1 MDTVLLSP
9 NRLGPLHRAWLVFT
23 LAATLVCAGWY
34 GWTAATAGR
43 WPGGGSWP
51 GLTFGAAA
59 AAICLFAFALVL
71 RKTRWLRT
79 RRTLLGLP
87 LGSAR
92 LWMAAHIWLALLAVP
107 LVAMHAGFA
116 FGGTLSW
123 LLAWSFIAV
132 IASGIFGLVMQNVLP
147 RLMIDAV
154 PEETVYSQIDEV
166 GRQFAADAVRLAKL
180 YGGPAASDRW
190 ADLEREPPELA
201 TTVGAPRRV
210 GTIVPR
216 SRHPQVDL
224 PRAADSPELHR
235 ALEDD
240 VVAFLRTGR
249 SSSGQLATMQRATWY
264 FDDLRRRVRPEARP
278 AVQEIETLCSR
289 RRQLNLQQKM
299 HVWLHGWLSIHL
311 PLSAAL
317 LVLLAAHI
325 FGALIYS

>member
-1 MDTVLLSP
+1 MLLSP
-9 NRLGPLHRAWLVFT
+9 NRFGPLHRAWLIFT
-23 LAATLVCAGWY
+23 LVTTLACAAWY
-34 GWTAATAGR
+34 ARTGWTSGR
-43 WPGGGSWP
+43 LPGGGSWP
-51 GLTFGAAA
+51 GFSFGVVA
-59 AAICLFAFALVL
+59 AAICLFAFSLVL

-79 RRTLLGLP
+79 RRSLLGLP

-92 LWMAAHIWLALLAVP
+92 FWMAAHIWLGLLAVP

-132 IASGIFGLVMQNVLP
+132 IASGVFGLAMQNVLP
-147 RLMIDAV
+147 RMMIDAV

-180 YGGPAASDRW
+180 YGGSAADDRW
-190 ADLEREPPELA
+190 ADLEREPAELA
-201 TTVGAPRRV
+201 ATVGAPRRV

-216 SRHPQVDL
+216 SRQPQVDL

-249 SSSGQLATMQRATWY
+249 SPSGQLATLQRATWY

-278 AVQEIETLCSR
+278 AVQEIETLCAR

-317 LVLLAAHI
+317 LILLAAHI
-325 FGALIYS
+325 VGALIYS